1 MRCGPPRCRQDVG
14 VNPVP
19 ADGEVRFVDIKVPPQ
34 RMDRC
39 ELMERME
46 QLYFRTSSEFRAW
59 LVKHHA
65 TATELGVVLHRKTTG
80 ERSMTWSEAVDQ
92 APCLGW
98 SASGARR
105 LGDTR
110 PAPPFTPRKP
120 KS

>member
-1 MRCGPPRCRQDVG
+1 MRCGPPRYRQEVA

-80 ERSMTWSEAVDQ
+80 ERSMTWSEAVNQ
-92 APCLGW
+92 ALSVRGVD
-98 SASGARR
+98 SVARR
-105 LGDTR
+105 PADTR
-110 PAPPFTPRKP
+110 RVQPFTPRQP
-120 KS
+120 E